1 LLSPVTTITRIPA
14 VIHESIAFLTSFL
27 GGSSIPTFYWSKGA
41 DAKKM
46 WEVEESTSY
55 LEGAGILSHKYKQAE
70 EEGAQVH
77 TDTCI

>member
-1 LLSPVTTITRIPA
+1 
-14 VIHESIAFLTSFL
+14 
-27 GGSSIPTFYWSKGA
+27 
-41 DAKKM
+41 M